1 MPLLRK
7 QSPSPCKGEGDT
19 EGEVDRNIMLL
30 AIDIGNTDTT
40 LGVFAGEELRATWHM
55 ATSVHRTTDEYAA
68 LLLNLLRYQSL
79 GTSDIKEVALCSV
92 VPPLITTFEELL
104 QRYFHI
110 SPLVVGAGIK
120 TGVRIRMDNPR
131 EVGADRI
138 VNAVAAHHLY
148 GGPIIIA
155 DLGTATTFDTV
166 SREGDYLGG
175 AIAPGIITAAEALF
189 RQAAMLP
196 RVELTHPK
204 QAIGTNTIAAMQ
216 SGIIFGYVG
225 LIEGMVARIQQE
237 LGEKAKVV
245 ATGGCAELIA
255 KETAVI
261 DVVNPNLTLIGL
273 RLIYLMNRA

>member
-1 MPLLRK
+1 
-7 QSPSPCKGEGDT
+7 
-19 EGEVDRNIMLL
+19 MLL

-40 LGVFAGEELRATWHM
+40 LGVFEGEELRATWHM
-55 ATSVHRTTDEYAA
+55 ATGIHRMADEYAI
-68 LLLNLLRYQSL
+68 LLLNLLHHQGL
-79 GTSDIKEVALCSV
+79 DTSDIKEAVLCSV
-92 VPPLITTFEELL
+92 VPPLVATFEELF
-104 QRYFHI
+104 QRYFRI
-110 SPLVVGAGIK
+110 LPLVVEAGVK

-138 VNAVAAHHLY
+138 VNAAAAHHLY
-148 GGPIIIA
+148 GGPIIIT

-175 AIAPGIITAAEALF
+175 AIAPGIAAAAEALF
-189 RQAAMLP
+189 IQAAMLP

-204 QAIGTNTIAAMQ
+204 RAIGTNTIAAMQ

-237 LGEKAKVV
+237 LGEKTKVV
-245 ATGGCAELIA
+245 ATGGFAELID
-255 KETAVI
+255 KETAII

-273 RLIYLMNRA
+273 RLVYLMNKAEPD

>member
-1 MPLLRK
+1 
-7 QSPSPCKGEGDT
+7 
-19 EGEVDRNIMLL
+19 MLL
-30 AIDIGNTDTT
+30 AIDIGNTDIT
-40 LGVFAGEELRATWHM
+40 LGVFEGEELHATWHM
-55 ATSVHRTTDEYAA
+55 ATSIHRMADEYAA
-68 LLLNLLRYQSL
+68 LLLNLLRHQGL
-79 GTSDIKEVALCSV
+79 DAPDIKAIALCSV
-92 VPPLITTFEELL
+92 VPPLISTFDELF
-104 QRYFHI
+104 QRYFHL
-110 SPLVVGAGIK
+110 SPLVVGAGVK

-138 VNAVAAHHLY
+138 VNAAAAHHLY
-148 GGPIIIA
+148 GGPVIIT

-166 SREGDYLGG
+166 SKEGDYLGG

-189 RQAAMLP
+189 TQAAMLP

-204 QAIGTNTIAAMQ
+204 HAIGTNTIAAMQ

-245 ATGGCAELIA
+245 ATGGMAKLIA

-261 DVVNPNLTLIGL
+261 DVVNPDLTLIGL
-273 RLIYLMNRA
+273 RLIYLMNKA